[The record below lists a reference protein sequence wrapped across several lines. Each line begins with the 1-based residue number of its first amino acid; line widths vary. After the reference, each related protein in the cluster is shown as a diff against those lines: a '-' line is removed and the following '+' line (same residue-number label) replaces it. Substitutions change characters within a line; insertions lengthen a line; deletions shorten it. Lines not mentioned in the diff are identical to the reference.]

1 MAGHPGSQR
10 MTDDEKSL
18 VSDLVAAGVPARQEL
33 TILQH
38 KYPSSLATARTIYNN
53 KAANRL
59 QQLAGRS
66 PIQALIDE
74 LEANSWTFEFKTDVN
89 GHLTPLFLAH
99 PAMIRLTL
107 RYGSKKFSKKR
118 VVVEYLYKTWI
129 IHKEKF
135 VHAWTNQV
143 QHFGNTST
151 SAAEDAH
158 AALKRYLQTS
168 TGNLDLVLTR
178 MTQAVENQARE
189 IEASLPKKESESL
202 THSEMHIT
210 LSN

>member
-1 MAGHPGSQR
+1 MAGHPGSRR

-18 VSDLVAAGVPARQEL
+18 VSDLVAAGVPARQGL
-33 TILQH
+33 TLLRH
-38 KYPSSLATARTIYNN
+38 EFPSSLATARTLYNN
-53 KAANRL
+53 SAANRL

-89 GHLTPLFLAH
+89 GRVTPLFLSH

-107 RYGSKKFSKKR
+107 RYGS
-118 VVVEYLYKTWI
+118 VLLLD
-129 IHKEKF
+129 
-135 VHAWTNQV
+135 
-143 QHFGNTST
+143 
-151 SAAEDAH
+151 SAEGAH

-168 TGNLDLVLTR
+168 TGNLDLVMTR
-178 MTQAVENQARE
+178 MTQAVVNQARG
-189 IEASLPKKESESL
+189 IEAIILKKEFESL
-202 THSEMHIT
+202 THSEMHIV